1 MTSAADKSL
10 GNEVVKNLVL
20 KVNKDD
26 EVKTG
31 CREVPEDAG
40 QSRIR
45 ILGLLSPEYPCK
57 ETSAT
62 LEQQSRTGTQGNQPT
77 ARSFGTERKGE
88 QRHWPSEK
96 KAP

>member
-20 KVNKDD
+20 KVNKDN

-62 LEQQSRTGTQGNQPT
+62 LRTAEPDWDSRKPAQQRAAS
-77 ARSFGTERKGE
+77 A
-88 QRHWPSEK
+88 QRAK
-96 KAP
+96 KP